1 MRLSGF
7 TLWVLLFAPV
17 NAWAAQASD
26 GSIKQ
31 LLAVTKAEKLIDS
44 MRAQI
49 DSMMN
54 KSIQQALN
62 GQAPNAKQQQVISK
76 MKNRMVALLQGE
88 LSWEQLEP
96 MSLRLYKESF
106 TEEEVS
112 GMLVFYKTPA
122 GQAVINKM
130 PLLMQKTM
138 FEMQKMAS
146 GLVPKMQGIEQEFRA
161 EMAAAS
167 K

>member
-1 MRLSGF
+1 MQLSRF

-17 NAWAAQASD
+17 TACAAQASD

-31 LLAVTKAEKLIDS
+31 LLAVTKAEKLIEN
-44 MRAQI
+44 MRAQV
-49 DSMMN
+49 DSVMN

-62 GQAPNAKQQQVISK
+62 GQTPTTRQQQVISK
-76 MKNRMVALLQGE
+76 MKNKMTALVQGE
-88 LSWEQLEP
+88 LSWEKLEP

-112 GMLVFYKTPA
+112 GMLAFYKTPA
-122 GQAVINKM
+122 GQAVIQKM
-130 PLLMQKTM
+130 PVLMQKTM

>member
-1 MRLSGF
+1 MRMPGF
-7 TLWVLLFAPV
+7 ALWVLLFAPV
-17 NAWAAQASD
+17 SALAAQASD

-49 DSMMN
+49 DAVMN

-62 GQAPNAKQQQVISK
+62 GQAPTARQQQVISR
-76 MKNRMVALLQGE
+76 MQSRMVALLQGE
-88 LSWEQLEP
+88 LSWEKLEP

-112 GMLVFYKTPA
+112 GMLAFYKTPA

-130 PLLMQKTM
+130 PVLMQKTM
-138 FEMQKMAS
+138 LEMQKMTS
-146 GLVPKMQGIEQEFRA
+146 GLVPKMQGIEQDFRA
-161 EMAAAS
+161 ELAAAS